1 MPSTDTSGPTTT
13 TGEQSQ
19 RQTDRGEVPANMYII
34 TCGNE
39 NEIVM
44 EPETGYVPNN
54 PLFGLPQSQLDKVS
68 NRPTNA
74 ILVHAKC
81 PGLSSD
87 RVYWSANIQQPRTEQ
102 SRINSVH

>member
-68 NRPTNA
+68 NRP
-74 ILVHAKC
+74 
-81 PGLSSD
+81 PQMPF
-87 RVYWSANIQQPRTEQ
+87 WSTQSVLASRQIVFTGRRISNTAHRAEQ
-102 SRINSVH
+102 N